1 MRSYEF
7 IEERREEI
15 AANWIGEMMKA
26 PSVKADLY
34 GKEKLEAQ
42 CRAFLKSFVKVY
54 SQGSA
59 FNSVSLASEELNALL
74 LDVARS
80 RATMGYSSSETAHFI
95 FSLRSVLSKAFSREW
110 SSDNETLLEENARL
124 NEHCERL
131 AIMTI
136 ESYMETREQL
146 IQAQAQSILELSNP
160 VIKIWDRVLL
170 CVLIGTVDTARS
182 QQLLESIL
190 EGIKKLE
197 ARVAIIDIT
206 GVTVIDTSVLKHLF
220 TIIRGIRM
228 MGCQVI
234 ITGVN
239 PSVASCVT
247 KLDVDLTLF
256 NPKGTLRQGLQEAL
270 AIVEPGSA

>member
-1 MRSYEF
+1 MKRYDF
-7 IEERREEI
+7 LQQVQTEI
-15 AANWIGEMMKA
+15 GDRWIKEMMA
-26 PSVKADLY
+26 SPGVRADAY

-42 CRAFLKSFVKVY
+42 CRAFLKAFVEVY
-54 SQGSA
+54 AMGSE
-59 FNSVSLASEELNALL
+59 FDQRSLIGEELNALI

-80 RATMGYSSSETAHFI
+80 RASLGYSSGETAHFI
-95 FSLRSVLSKAFSREW
+95 FSLRSVLSKLFSERLAGQPE
-110 SSDNETLLEENARL
+110 ELLQESMRL
-124 NEHCERL
+124 NDLCERL
-131 AIMTI
+131 AVITM
-136 ESYMETREQL
+136 ESFMETREQL

-190 EGIKKLE
+190 EGIKKME

-206 GVTVIDTSVLKHLF
+206 GVQVIDTSVLKHIF

-247 KLDVDLTLF
+247 KLDVDLSLF
-256 NPKGTLRQGLQEAL
+256 NPKGTLRQGLQDAL
-270 AIVEPGSA
+270 AIVEPRSA